1 MIASTI
7 TAAAVESS
15 RRSAY
20 SCFIGSS
27 SRRRH
32 THHHRPLS
40 LSLSSSSHFAAKA
53 NAPSSWRHI
62 VHIRGYISPLSSLQ
76 FAPIPRHDNRRQSSF
91 PLYTNPPLREEA
103 SLSSSSTSSST
114 SNAQTT
120 TPTPN
125 DIEEPFTW
133 QQLIHLFRLP
143 RQTDNNIYNDNYI
156 PSSHPNLAL
165 FRRSTAVQTTY
176 LKHQRYLKECWRSPY
191 DYLCVQKFGAEFGF
205 ERVMV
210 KKNDGGGGVG
220 NDGSAFTEDESA
232 QNNNNNLSSSKGTIC
247 KQELLTTPTKG
258 YRYQSCPSLTQASA
272 RTIQHKTKYLRL
284 IPNDYP
290 YDLHDG
296 IEHWCLWKIG
306 GAFEGEGILKF
317 ELDWALRELHSFG
330 VEDVVNGSSRIIV
343 DCNDNENNEAAE
355 SSNGDVVQ
363 CNEDHPILDT
373 FYWTNPPHLQSM
385 PEIHHAHILV
395 LRWEEEDRSAT
406 TTTNRS
412 PPC

>member
-1 MIASTI
+1 
-7 TAAAVESS
+7 
-15 RRSAY
+15 
-20 SCFIGSS
+20 
-27 SRRRH
+27 
-32 THHHRPLS
+32 
-40 LSLSSSSHFAAKA
+40 
-53 NAPSSWRHI
+53 
-62 VHIRGYISPLSSLQ
+62 
-76 FAPIPRHDNRRQSSF
+76 
-91 PLYTNPPLREEA
+91 
-103 SLSSSSTSSST
+103 
-114 SNAQTT
+114 
-120 TPTPN
+120 
-125 DIEEPFTW
+125 
-133 QQLIHLFRLP
+133 
-143 RQTDNNIYNDNYI
+143 
-156 PSSHPNLAL
+156 
-165 FRRSTAVQTTY
+165 
-176 LKHQRYLKECWRSPY
+176 
-191 DYLCVQKFGAEFGF
+191 
-205 ERVMV
+205 MV

-232 QNNNNNLSSSKGTIC
+232 QNKDINNNLSSSKGTIC

-395 LRWEEEDRSAT
+395 LRWEEEEDRSAT